1 MRHRRGWR
9 SLPLV
14 VLGLALLLALGRVS
28 AAASRQGDQCLV
40 GANETVDS
48 DLYVLCN
55 TLTIEGTVN
64 GDLVGAAFSTTL
76 APGGHIQGDIW
87 LLGGQLRIDGA
98 VDEDIRFAGL
108 DLDLN
113 SAALQPR
120 SDLAA
125 FALNVEVWEDAV
137 LPGDLLVLGYQA
149 IVRGQVGGDASFD
162 GSALVIEGQ
171 IGRDVFATV
180 GGGDAAP
187 SFIPFPFPFS
197 VSFQMPGLTVRE
209 GGRIAGNLSYNGPR
223 AGNINGQ
230 IGGTIDFQLVLPRP
244 DITQATEDE
253 ETRPGEIVV
262 GYLRAALTDV
272 LALMTAGLLVLLIA
286 PAWVREPSQLVPQHV
301 TSSFGW
307 GLILSLLA
315 APVSLIL
322 ILGSILLLV
331 IVAAVTLGG
340 FTWMGLLL
348 LLILNLVVIGGM
360 LFLILFL
367 ARLVISDL
375 IGRRLGRRLIQTDD
389 RLAFNL
395 LSLLLGT
402 VVYALL
408 ANIPLP
414 YIGLVINALGVFI
427 GLGAIVLHARQL
439 YQRTFHPA
447 YPIPARPGAPEAPAP
462 PLLHSPALDVLLG
475 NTPPPPPDSTEP
487 PGPGMANLPNGFS
500 WWNSEAPRDEE

>member
-14 VLGLALLLALGRVS
+14 VLGMVLVLALGRVS
-28 AAASRQGDQCLV
+28 AADSRQGDQCLV

-48 DLYVLCN
+48 DLYVMCN
-55 TLTIEGTVN
+55 TLTIEGTIN

-76 APGGHIQGDIW
+76 AASGHIQGDIW

-98 VDEDIRFAGL
+98 VDEDIRFGGL

-113 SAALQPR
+113 TAALQPR
-120 SDLAA
+120 SDVAA
-125 FALNVEVWEDAV
+125 IALNVEVMPDAV

-149 IVRGQVGGDASFD
+149 IVRGEVGGDASFN
-162 GSALVIEGQ
+162 GSALVIEGR
-171 IGRDVFATV
+171 IGQNVFATV

-197 VSFQMPGLTVRE
+197 VSFQVPGLTVRE
-209 GGRIAGNLSYNGPR
+209 AGQIAGDLSYNGPR
-223 AGNINGQ
+223 AGNISGR
-230 IGGTIDFQLVLPRP
+230 IGGAIDFQLVLPRP
-244 DITQATEDE
+244 DITQATE
-253 ETRPGEIVV
+253 TQQSRPGEIVAA
-262 GYLRAALTDV
+262 YLRAALTDV
-272 LALMTAGLLVLLIA
+272 LALMTAGVIVLLIA
-286 PAWVREPSQLVPQHV
+286 PAWVRSPSQLAPQHV

-315 APVSLIL
+315 APVGLIL
-322 ILGSILLLV
+322 ILASILLLV
-331 IVAAVTLGG
+331 IVGTITLGG

-360 LFLILFL
+360 LFVILFL
-367 ARLVISDL
+367 ARLVISDV
-375 IGRRLGRRLIQTDD
+375 IGRRLIHTSD
-389 RLAFNL
+389 RLAVNL

-408 ANIPLP
+408 TNIPLP

-439 YQRTFHPA
+439 YQHTVHPA
-447 YPIPARPGAPEAPAP
+447 YPAQVQAGAPEVAAP
-462 PLLHSPALDVLLG
+462 PLLHSPTLEVLLG
-475 NTPPPPPDSTEP
+475 NAPPPPPDSTEP
-487 PGPGMANLPNGFS
+487 PGPGMANLPTGFR
-500 WWNSEAPRDEE
+500 WWGSEHPSDEE